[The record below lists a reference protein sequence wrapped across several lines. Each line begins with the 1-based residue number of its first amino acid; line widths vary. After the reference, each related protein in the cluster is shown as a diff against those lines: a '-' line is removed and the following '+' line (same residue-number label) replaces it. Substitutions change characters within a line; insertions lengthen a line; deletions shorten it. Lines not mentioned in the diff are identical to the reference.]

1 MTNVVF
7 YLIYFYIR
15 NMFCNFASNIN
26 QTFIKSKLMK
36 KILLSLFTVLMS
48 VAAFAQTEYKFNDAS
63 AWGNYENAA
72 PGEFAQVNSGDVL
85 TQGNLK
91 ISVSFT
97 DGNGV
102 RFFTATGANE
112 GKINF
117 RAYNGATVT
126 LSTVDGSNMSAVE
139 IAGSNL
145 GSQYVKDFDGYNN
158 GVWKGNAN
166 SITLTIIKSTVQI
179 NTITIYAGEA
189 GPKDI
194 TNTPET
200 AYTTSQAFDLI
211 KAGEGLSSDVYV
223 KGTVSSVKDID
234 TGDYGNATYFITDGT
249 KELEIYRGYGLGGQ
263 KFTSTDDLQDG
274 DEVIVYGKLVD
285 YNGTYEMTT
294 GSKIYSLNGKTQAD
308 NPGTGDNPGGG
319 DDPQPSY
326 TVVGKGTLEEPYTTE
341 DIIKGIYKENAPVM
355 VWVKGTILGCFGS
368 AKEPIS
374 TKDAVASN
382 IAIGNAD
389 GTNVIPVQLVYVKDG
404 DNHVREALNLMDN
417 TDNIGKE
424 VWVYGSIEKYFSV
437 AGMKSTSD
445 YSFDGKTTS
454 VNAIDMTTAPKVIFN
469 VAGQKLNTVQK
480 GINIVDG
487 KKIYVK

>member
-1 MTNVVF
+1 
-7 YLIYFYIR
+7 
-15 NMFCNFASNIN
+15 
-26 QTFIKSKLMK
+26 MK

-308 NPGTGDNPGGG
+308 NSGGDNPGAG

-341 DIIKGIYKENAPVM
+341 DIIKGIYKDGEKVEG
-355 VWVKGTILGCFGS
+355 VWVKGTILGCVNTSKGNTLS
-368 AKEPIS
+368 DKV
-374 TKDAVASN
+374 TGSN
-382 IAIGNAD
+382 IALGNAD
-389 GTNVIPVQLVYVKDG
+389 GTSIIPIQLLAIDQVPTPTRVAVNVQ
-404 DNHVREALNLMDN
+404 DNP
-417 TDNIGKE
+417 DNIGKT
-424 VWVYGSIEKYFSV
+424 VYLFGNIEKYCGV

-454 VNAIDMTTAPKVIFN
+454 VSGIDMTTAPKVIFN